1 MWSSLSVM
9 KNSILVLLVLILS
22 VVHSSAQNIQ
32 EVELCH
38 IDNHTFQSGEKL
50 RYRIYYNWKFVW
62 IPAGEVEFTI
72 EENDTHFNIQI
83 IGKTYPA
90 YENFF
95 KVDDYYSSIVDKT
108 TLLPEYFLRDV
119 EEGNYMR
126 YDSILFDQ
134 ENMHITSFWGKQRED
149 AEMHEFQSEGCVQDM
164 ASILYFVRNLEYDA
178 FADEA
183 IIPVEI
189 FFDKEFY
196 PLKMEIN
203 KREKKKIKGLGKFNT
218 IKLIPEAVDGHV
230 FDEDTKMDVWISD
243 DQNKIPLLIR
253 SPLTIGSAKAVLI
266 KHEGLRH
273 PLDSKMD

>member
-1 MWSSLSVM
+1 M
-9 KNSILVLLVLILS
+9 KNSLFLLLVLILS
-22 VVHSSAQNIQ
+22 LDIAMAQDIQ

-38 IDNHTFQSGEKL
+38 IDNNTFQGGEKL
-50 RYRIYYNWKFVW
+50 RYRIYYNWKFIWV
-62 IPAGEVEFTI
+62 PAGEVEFSV
-72 EENDTHFNIQI
+72 EENGTHYNVEV

-95 KVDDYYSSIVDKT
+95 KVDDYYSSRMDKS
-108 TLLPEYFLRDV
+108 TLLPDYFLRDV
-119 EEGNYMR
+119 EEGNYNR

-134 ENMHITSFWGKQRED
+134 KNLHITSYWGKQRED
-149 AEMHEFQSEGCVQDM
+149 AEKNEFQSEGCVQDM
-164 ASILYFVRNLEYDA
+164 ASILYFVRNLDFDA
-178 FADEA
+178 FKNRS
-183 IIPVEI
+183 IIPVKI

-203 KREKKKIKGLGKFNT
+203 KREKKKIKGLGKFKT

-253 SPLTIGSAKAVLI
+253 SPLTIGSGKAVLI
-266 KHEGLRH
+266 KHEGLRY
-273 PLDSKMD
+273 PLDAKLK